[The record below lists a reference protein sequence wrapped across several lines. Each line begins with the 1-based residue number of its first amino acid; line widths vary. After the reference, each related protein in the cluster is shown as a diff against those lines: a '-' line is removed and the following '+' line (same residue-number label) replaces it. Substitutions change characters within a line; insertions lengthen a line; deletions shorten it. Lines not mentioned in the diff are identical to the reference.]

1 MSPYYGKRLDR
12 FKALYRRFDLSDW
25 SDEGATIF
33 DKTSTALEFRQSRES
48 DLRCQKDFDKKRKK
62 YI

>member
-1 MSPYYGKRLDR
+1 MAHVSILWKRLDR

-33 DKTSTALEFRQSRES
+33 DNNSSILW
-48 DLRCQKDFDKKRKK
+48 
-62 YI
+62 I